1 MQNNLSL
8 HEQAKVMKLNI
19 MNPLHRLGAGPF
31 LPLLFFMVAMVPLLG
46 SAQDAQ
52 TVKQISAALNE
63 GNAAALAT
71 HFNTTLDL
79 IIPENE
85 GTYSKKQ
92 AEQMVKMF
100 FEKQPPKSFTLEH
113 QGNSNDG
120 STYLIG
126 THKTTPGKNYR
137 VYVLIKDRSGNALI
151 QQLQFEEE

>member
-1 MQNNLSL
+1 MQKNLSL
-8 HEQAKVMKLNI
+8 HEQAKVMKLNV
-19 MNPLHRLGAGPF
+19 MNPLCRPVAGHF
-31 LPLLFFMVAMVPLLG
+31 LPLLILMMAMIPLM
-46 SAQDAQ
+46 SPAQDAQ
-52 TVKQISAALNE
+52 TVKQITSALSE
-63 GNAAALAT
+63 GNAAVLAT

-100 FEKQPPKSFTLEH
+100 FEKQPPRSFTLEH

-126 THKTTPGKNYR
+126 THKTTSGKNYR
-137 VYVLIKDRSGNALI
+137 VYVLIKDRSGTALI

>member
-1 MQNNLSL
+1 
-8 HEQAKVMKLNI
+8 MKLNI
-19 MNPLHRLGAGPF
+19 MNPHSKPVAGLF
-31 LPLLFFMVAMVPLLG
+31 FPLLIFMMAMVPMLG
-46 SAQDAQ
+46 TAQDAQ
-52 TVKQISAALNE
+52 TVKQITSALNE
-63 GNAAALAT
+63 GNAAVLAT

-79 IIPENE
+79 IIPNNE

-137 VYVLIKDRSGNALI
+137 VYVLIKNRSGTALI